1 MDENFRNPY
10 AAPQAAN
17 IAAAGHE
24 VIFAPASLG
33 LRFVNLIIDTV
44 VYILLLV
51 SIVLVLSLFVS
62 DIESFVEEPMDTI
75 ITYVCMILYYSIM
88 EATFGRTVAKFITG
102 TKVVNARGEKP
113 SWGQAF
119 GRSLCRLIP
128 FEPFSMFRSEHRGW
142 HDTIPGTW
150 VVNLRRQL

>member
-1 MDENFRNPY
+1 MDENFKNPY
-10 AAPQAAN
+10 AAPQVAS
-17 IAAAGHE
+17 ITQPGRE

-33 LRFVNLIIDTV
+33 LRFLNFLIDTV
-44 VYILLLV
+44 VYFLLLMAV
-51 SIVLVLSLFVS
+51 VLVLSLVLS
-62 DIESFVEEPMDTI
+62 DIEIFAEEPMSTI
-75 ITYVCMILYYSIM
+75 ITYAFMILYYSVM

-113 SWGQAF
+113 TWGQAF

-150 VVNLRRQL
+150 VVNLRRPL